1 MATLRDIRRRIR
13 SVQSTQKI
21 TRAMKLVAAA
31 KLRRAQERI
40 LEARPYA
47 FKMAEL
53 VGTLA
58 RALGEDKHPLL
69 LRREGNRR
77 LVVVITADKGLCGAF
92 NSNVLRRSLDL
103 LRASREGTAGL
114 VTVGRK
120 ARDFYRRRAWR
131 VRLDRVGLLD
141 RLTFEHARALAAELV
156 RAYLE
161 NEADEVLLVFNE
173 FRSVAVQRVTAERLL
188 PIEPPGQAGEPGK
201 AGEPAQ
207 APAVDY
213 LYEPDAPSIL
223 DALLPR
229 HVEVQVYRTLLET
242 AAGEHGARMTAMEAA
257 TKNAQEMIGLL
268 TIQYNKARQERITKE
283 LLDIVGGAEALRTSA
298 EA

>member
-31 KLRRAQERI
+31 KLRRAQERV

-47 FKMAEL
+47 TRMAAL
-53 VGTLA
+53 VGTLT

-69 LRREGNRR
+69 ARRAGPRR
-77 LVVVITADKGLCGAF
+77 LVVAVTADKGLCGAF
-92 NSNVLRRSLDL
+92 NSNVIRRTQEV
-103 LRASREGTAGL
+103 LRAGSEGAVEL
-114 VTVGRK
+114 AAVGRK
-120 ARDFYRRRAWR
+120 ARDFYRRRAWPI
-131 VRLDRVGLLD
+131 RLERLGLLD
-141 RLTFEHARALAAELV
+141 RVSFAQARELAGALM

-161 NEADEVLLVFNE
+161 DEADAVWLVFNE
-173 FRSVAVQRVTAERLL
+173 FRSVAVQRVVVEPLL
-188 PIEPPGQAGEPGK
+188 PIPIGAGDGAPGAGPG
-201 AGEPAQ
+201 
-207 APAVDY
+207 VDY
-213 LYEPDAPSIL
+213 LYEPDPVTIL
-223 DALLPR
+223 SALLPR
-229 HVEVQVYRTLLET
+229 HVEVQVYRALLES

-283 LLDIVGGAEALRTSA
+283 LLDIVGGAEALRKSA

>member
-1 MATLRDIRRRIR
+1 VATLRDIRRRIR

-53 VGTLA
+53 VAALA

-69 LRREGNRR
+69 ARREGERK
-77 LVVVITADKGLCGAF
+77 LFVVITADKGLCGAF
-92 NSNVLRRSLDL
+92 NANILRRSLEA
-103 LRASREGTAGL
+103 LRASPDGTASL
-114 VTVGRK
+114 VAVGRK

-131 VRLDRVGLLD
+131 IRADRVGWLD
-141 RLTFEHARALAAELV
+141 RMTFAQVRELTGEVLQ
-156 RAYLE
+156 AYLQE
-161 NEADEVLLVFNE
+161 EVDEVWLVFNE
-173 FRSVAVQRVTAERLL
+173 FRSVAVQRAVLQRLL
-188 PIEPPGQAGEPGK
+188 PIEAGDEGGTAE
-201 AGEPAQ
+201 AGAG
-207 APAVDY
+207 VDY
-213 LYEPDAPSIL
+213 LYEPDAATIL
-223 DALLPR
+223 GALLPR
-229 HVEVQVYRTLLET
+229 HVEIQVYRALLES
-242 AAGEHGARMTAMEAA
+242 AAGEQGARMTAMEAA

-268 TIQYNKARQERITKE
+268 TLQYNKARQERITKE
-283 LLDIVGGAEALRTSA
+283 LLDIVGGAEALRQSA